1 MIIQIKNYY
10 KVQKREKAIMIVIVK
25 PEMINNKFYKKNKIV
40 FHWNFYFLLENE
52 NDSFAAIENRIKK
65 LE

>member
-40 FHWNFYFLLENE
+40 FH
-52 NDSFAAIENRIKK
+52 
-65 LE
+65 